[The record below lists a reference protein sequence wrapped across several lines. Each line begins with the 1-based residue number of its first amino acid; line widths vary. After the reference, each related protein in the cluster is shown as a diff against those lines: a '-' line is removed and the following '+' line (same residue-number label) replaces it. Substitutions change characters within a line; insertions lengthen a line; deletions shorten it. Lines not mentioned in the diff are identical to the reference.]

1 MLQGF
6 NTDRTDI
13 SDYHQRVADRNIQSI
28 EDRNEEIEH
37 AKNGFI
43 GMLAGILV
51 GAVVGW
57 IFLAPTNENNK
68 ATEIPIIRKSIKPFK
83 IQPNEPGGM
92 EIDNQ
97 DREIYHIVD
106 NIPKENK
113 EVKIKALP
121 DVPQLVV
128 ETATTPHQDLETLVE
143 SIEEELPLNNDS
155 IEIDDANE
163 NVKIAQ
169 TELMSI
175 NTNSREKIVI
185 PQKIEHIEVKLQD
198 TINAETSEKKSNKE
212 EQKTA
217 TAPKKEITPKAP
229 QSLKGTWYTQ
239 IIASSS
245 RSAVE
250 NLWKNLSQKHSF
262 LKTYY
267 HEVEEITSANGN
279 TLYRLKVGAFKT
291 RKQAEELSNKL
302 KQNKVSSIIKQN

>member
-128 ETATTPHQDLETLVE
+128 ETATTPPEDLETLVE

-155 IEIDDANE
+155 IEIDDTNE

-212 EQKTA
+212 EQETA

-229 QSLKGTWYTQ
+229 QSLKGTWYAQ